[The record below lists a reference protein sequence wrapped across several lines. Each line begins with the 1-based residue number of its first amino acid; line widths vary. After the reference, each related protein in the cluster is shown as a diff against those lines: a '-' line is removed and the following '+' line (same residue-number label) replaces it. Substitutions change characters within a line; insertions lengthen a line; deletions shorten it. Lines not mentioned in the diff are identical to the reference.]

1 MQLDHASVSRIHLL
15 LEEAE
20 AGWLVTDQVS
30 KNGTRLDGQP
40 IDRAII
46 SSRGWLEAG
55 GIPVLVKPRQE
66 PVADPRRPGG
76 GEGPADS
83 EPHPDTPSP
92 DPLDRAVHDLARIS
106 GCERASLWMVR
117 DDGRFQPVARLGPSE
132 PAPSMTAIGRAAS
145 TGRSEFCSDTEGA
158 RALAASESI
167 LSGGIRAL
175 FALPVLR
182 DEKVVAVAYADS
194 LQPGKLFT
202 QHDADLLNAATRQL
216 TLILDTERV
225 RKMIRSIRQGL

>member
-15 LEEAE
+15 FEEAE

-30 KNGTRLDGQP
+30 KNGTRLDGHP
-40 IDRAII
+40 VDRALI
-46 SSRGWLEAG
+46 SSQGWLEAG
-55 GIPVLVKPRQE
+55 GIPLLVKPRQE
-66 PVADPRRPGG
+66 SAAHPRRPDS
-76 GEGPADS
+76 GENPAES
-83 EPHPDTPSP
+83 EADPDTLSS
-92 DPLDRAVHDLARIS
+92 DPLDRVVQDLARIS

-117 DDGRFQPVARLGPSE
+117 DDGRFQAVARLGRSE
-132 PAPSMTAIGRAAS
+132 PAPSMTAIGQAAS

-167 LSGGIRAL
+167 SSGGIRAL

-182 DEKVVAVAYADS
+182 DERVVAVAYADS

-216 TLILDTERV
+216 TLILDTGRV
-225 RKMIRSIRQGL
+225 RRMIRSIRQSL